1 MRLKVPRFADM
12 NVVKLESRWSDR
24 FAAPVRTNAAVSWKP
39 DSLNLRFDVDEP
51 QIRALE
57 TDPWLVHRDSCA
69 EFFFSLPGEL
79 EYFNL
84 EVNAAGRLLYARGK
98 SRENRLDLTETLGRM
113 ISIDGSHVGRDPF
126 DIRGTAW
133 WISIIIPP
141 QAVDI
146 DAWGDD
152 VDTLR
157 ANLYKCGDALD
168 SPYYLSWS
176 PMTAKDP
183 DYHRPADFGELV
195 LID

>member
-39 DSLNLRFDVDEP
+39 DSLNPRFDVDEP

-146 DAWGDD
+146 DAW
-152 VDTLR
+152 VMTLIH
-157 ANLYKCGDALD
+157 CGRIYINAVMPWTLHTIF
-168 SPYYLSWS
+168 PG
-176 PMTAKDP
+176 
-183 DYHRPADFGELV
+183 RP
-195 LID
+195 